1 MNQSIMSEA
10 PMPFRPRPEN
20 PVDRALARIGT
31 QAREVRQ
38 RANRFAL
45 ADLAFVAGGAAI
57 LAWAVLV
64 LLALRLTPHGFALA
78 AWAVLAA
85 VVVIGWTRLRVV
97 RRTWMPA
104 ARAAI
109 VIDERA
115 HLEERLSTLTAATES
130 SRQSRL
136 WDFLL
141 RENLRLLPAW
151 EGHRLTPRAVP
162 RTVWFF
168 AIALVA
174 LMLAQRRL
182 PHGIEGS
189 SDSAQPGFVPPA
201 DEGSEDDSEHGPD
214 APQQSSFGFTLP
226 EALRQAILGKQSSQ
240 TFAGK
245 NPEKTVPVKE
255 DRGGPA
261 IVGER
266 PITNGGPVRSMPA
279 GPNAP
284 KPSGPP
290 GAGANVPAASDG
302 KPSTEPPPPSRIARG
317 DAPKRLSPAE
327 SGKPQA
333 GQNKTTASKTT
344 AGGSGGGAGRG
355 GDVDGLYGEK
365 QGSGKYSG
373 SFSLDLDAL
382 QSGDPSDSGDA
393 GEPTRPETRL
403 SSEQRLDDA
412 IRRAQV
418 PVDYEKIVQRIFNR
432 AAEDETSR
440 P

>member
-1 MNQSIMSEA
+1 MSEA
-10 PMPFRPRPEN
+10 PLPFRPRPER
-20 PVDRALARIGT
+20 PVDRALERIGT
-31 QAREVRQ
+31 QAREVRL

-45 ADLAFVAGGAAI
+45 ADLAFVAGGAAVF
-57 LAWAVLV
+57 AWAMLIV
-64 LLALRLTPHGFALA
+64 LALRLTPRAFALA
-78 AWAVLAA
+78 AWLVLAA
-85 VVVIGWTRLRVV
+85 VVVVGWV
-97 RRTWMPA
+97 RIRAARRSWMPA

-115 HLEERLSTLTAATES
+115 HLEERLSTLTAATQA
-130 SRQSRL
+130 SRRSRL

-151 EGHRLTPRAVP
+151 EGPRLTPQAVP
-162 RTVWFF
+162 RTIWFF
-168 AIALVA
+168 AIAL
-174 LMLAQRRL
+174 LTLLLAERRL
-182 PHGIEGS
+182 LNAIEGS
-189 SDSAQPGFVPPA
+189 SDSARPAEGFAPPA
-201 DEGSEDDSEHGPD
+201 GEGSDDGSEHGAD
-214 APQQSSFGFTLP
+214 APQSFGFALP
-226 EALRQAILGKQSSQ
+226 EALRQALLGKQSAQ
-240 TFAGK
+240 TFAGT
-245 NPEKTVPVKE
+245 NPEKTLPENE

-317 DAPKRLSPAE
+317 DAPKRLPPAE

-333 GQNKTTASKTT
+333 ASNKAAGNKTM
-344 AGGSGGGAGRG
+344 AGSSGGGGAGRG
-355 GDVDGLYGEK
+355 GDADGLYGDK
-365 QGSGKYSG
+365 HGTGKYSG

-382 QSGDPSDSGDA
+382 QSAEPSESGDVGDPA
-393 GEPTRPETRL
+393 RPEARL
-403 SSEQRLDDA
+403 SSDQRLDDA

-418 PVDYEKIVQRIFNR
+418 PVDYENIVQRIFNR